1 MSSGPGSRYNLPMTT
16 TKSPGERVEIADR
29 LHSAAIHLLRRVRG
43 QDENSG
49 LSPARL
55 SALSGV
61 VFGGPVTLGRLASA
75 EQVTAPTMTRLAAA
89 LEADG
94 LISRKDDTEDRRVV
108 WLSATARGKKILQ
121 EGKRRRVHALAA
133 ALDPLSAEEL
143 TILSDAAALISR
155 LVAAPSEAAQAA
167 RPRVTK
173 RAR

>member
-1 MSSGPGSRYNLPMTT
+1 MTGTKSSG
-16 TKSPGERVEIADR
+16 EHVEIADR

-55 SALSGV
+55 SALSVV

-75 EQVTAPTMTRLAAA
+75 EQVTAPTMTRLVAA

-94 LISRKDDTEDRRVV
+94 LISRRDDTEDRRVV
-108 WLSATARGKKILQ
+108 WLSATAKGKRILK
-121 EGKRRRVHALAA
+121 EGKRRRVHALASVLN
-133 ALDPLSAEEL
+133 ALNAEEL
-143 TILSDAAALISR
+143 TILSEAATLIGR
-155 LVAAPSEAAQAA
+155 IVAAPPEEAQEP
-167 RPRVTK
+167 RPVVTR

>member
-1 MSSGPGSRYNLPMTT
+1 MSSEHTSRYNLPMTPS
-16 TKSPGERVEIADR
+16 KSSAERVEIADR

-55 SALSGV
+55 SALSVV
-61 VFGGPVTLGRLASA
+61 VFAGPVTLGRLASA
-75 EQVTAPTMTRLAAA
+75 EQVTAPTMTRLVAA

-108 WLSATARGKKILQ
+108 WLSATAKGKKILQ

-133 ALDPLSAEEL
+133 ALNALNAEEL
-143 TILSDAAALISR
+143 TILSEAAALIGR
-155 LVAAPSEAAQAA
+155 IVAAPPEGAQGPH
-167 RPRVTK
+167 RS
-173 RAR
+173 

>member
-1 MSSGPGSRYNLPMTT
+1 MTLTASSVDRLG
-16 TKSPGERVEIADR
+16 VADR

-55 SALSGV
+55 SALSV
-61 VFGGPVTLGRLASA
+61 IVFGGPVTLGRLASA

-94 LISRKDDTEDRRVV
+94 LVSRKEDARDRRVV
-108 WLSATARGKKILQ
+108 WLSATAKGKKILH

-133 ALDPLSAEEL
+133 ALKALNSEEL
-143 TILSDAAALISR
+143 TVLSEAAALINR
-155 LVAAPSEAAQAA
+155 VVAAPDESEGS
-167 RPRVTK
+167 RRFMTSRV
-173 RAR
+173 R

>member
-1 MSSGPGSRYNLPMTT
+1 MTP
-16 TKSPGERVEIADR
+16 TKSSAERVEIADR

-43 QDENSG
+43 QDETSG

-55 SALSGV
+55 SALSVV

-75 EQVTAPTMTRLAAA
+75 EQVTAPTMTRLVAA

-94 LISRKDDTEDRRVV
+94 LVSRKDDIEDRRVV
-108 WLSATARGKKILQ
+108 WLSATAKGKKILQ

-133 ALDPLSAEEL
+133 ALNALNAEEL
-143 TILSDAAALISR
+143 TVLSEAAALIGR
-155 LVAAPSEAAQAA
+155 VVGAAPEEAQ
-167 RPRVTK
+167 RPRPLMTR

>member
-1 MSSGPGSRYNLPMTT
+1 MTA
-16 TKSPGERVEIADR
+16 TKSSGERVEIADR

-43 QDENSG
+43 QDESSG

-55 SALSGV
+55 SALSVV
-61 VFGGPVTLGRLASA
+61 VFAGPVTLGRLASA
-75 EQVTAPTMTRLAAA
+75 EQVTPPTMTRLVAA

-108 WLSATARGKKILQ
+108 WLSATAKGKKTLL

-133 ALDPLSAEEL
+133 ALNGLNSEEL

-155 LVAAPSEAAQAA
+155 IVATPPEEAQGPRRLVAQ
-167 RPRVTK
+167 